1 MRLRHV
7 RIVIAVAFGLMLT
20 LLTAGYAAAQPNDD
34 IQARAAELERD
45 LAASNERVGALGEQL
60 AQAQQRVDAAEARSP
75 KPRRASRS
83 PRTRSLVSSR

>member
-45 LAASNERVGALGEQL
+45 LAASNEWVGALGEQL
-60 AQAQQRVDAAEARSP
+60 AQAQQRVDAAEAKVAEAEARV
-75 KPRRASRS
+75 KIT
-83 PRTRSLVSSR
+83 RTRSLVSSR